1 MKGRILCTEDD
12 ADTREML
19 TVLLE
24 SFGYEVVCP
33 ADSILALELMRGL
46 HFDLCLLDNWMPG
59 LSGLELTQKIREFNK
74 TVPIL
79 FYSGAV
85 QETDLQQALDAGA
98 QGYLFKPVEIDGL
111 LHAIN
116 RLIDK
121 SKSATAIR
129 CTPAGDVFRPMTEK
143 GVFQSTGEPWE
154 ICSLPKG

>member
-1 MKGRILCTEDD
+1 MNGRILCTEDD

-33 ADSILALELMRGL
+33 ADSTLALELIRGL

-59 LSGLELTQKIREFNK
+59 LSGLELTQKIRKLNK

-85 QETDLQQALDAGA
+85 HESDRQQALGAGA
-98 QGYLFKPVEIDGL
+98 QGYLFKPIELDKLIQEINGL
-111 LHAIN
+111 IH
-116 RLIDK
+116 R
-121 SKSATAIR
+121 SKSAA
-129 CTPAGDVFRPMTEK
+129 A
-143 GVFQSTGEPWE
+143 
-154 ICSLPKG
+154 